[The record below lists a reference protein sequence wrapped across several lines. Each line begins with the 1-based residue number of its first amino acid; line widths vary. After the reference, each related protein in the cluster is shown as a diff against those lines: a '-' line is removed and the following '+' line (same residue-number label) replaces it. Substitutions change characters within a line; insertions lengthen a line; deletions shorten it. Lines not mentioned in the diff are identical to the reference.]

1 MDLALKLSSKKA
13 EITELF
19 ILNVLKE
26 NNIKKIPN
34 KFVRINEQGNSL
46 WITYKNKRLNG
57 TLVFDFNYETL
68 TMNAKIN

>member
-68 TMNAKIN
+68 TMNAKII